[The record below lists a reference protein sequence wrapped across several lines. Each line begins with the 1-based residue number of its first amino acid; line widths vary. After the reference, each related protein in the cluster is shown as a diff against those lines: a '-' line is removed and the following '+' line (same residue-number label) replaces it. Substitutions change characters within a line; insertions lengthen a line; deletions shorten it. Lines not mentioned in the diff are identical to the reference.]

1 MDTRIDKLAQAL
13 DVEPGEL
20 YRWIGGLQPTDR
32 ERSKVAA
39 RLRLLRVFEA
49 DFERRNQRI
58 GAAWQQ

>member
-20 YRWIGGLQPTDR
+20 YRWIGGLQPADR

-49 DFERRNQRI
+49 YFERRNQRI